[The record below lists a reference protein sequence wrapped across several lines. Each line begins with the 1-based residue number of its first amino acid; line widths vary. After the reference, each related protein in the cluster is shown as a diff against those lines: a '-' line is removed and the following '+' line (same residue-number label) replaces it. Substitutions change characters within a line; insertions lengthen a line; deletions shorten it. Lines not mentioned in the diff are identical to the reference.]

1 MTTFRSEQKMVDF
14 KRGKNV
20 REEPLLFLVYVRT
33 EMIILVE
40 MTLSFFN
47 LLTLKVDLNPQITVF
62 YIFASFCDLRL
73 SVNFDA
79 KQDLCTIN
87 ELSANVTELL
97 SGNCDNISEWNIIV
111 FFLFWS
117 HLCNCT
123 IKYVS

>member
-20 REEPLLFLVYVRT
+20 REEPLLVYVRT

-87 ELSANVTELL
+87 ELSANVSELL